1 MAETWAAKRK
11 AIGNPPYPA
20 LRRGWNQEA
29 RAEPSLW
36 LCLTVVGCVLGTAT
50 LSSVLTGPSAGE
62 ALLAIRVTQQ
72 ELLLAQRL
80 IRDPVLHE
88 AESLLALA
96 RSRLKDRRYEETL
109 AVARKAYE
117 KVASLSR

>member
-1 MAETWAAKRK
+1 MTGTWAIKRK
-11 AIGNPPYPA
+11 AIGNSTYPA
-20 LRRGWNQEA
+20 LRSGRNQKA
-29 RAEPSLW
+29 KAEPSLW
-36 LCLTVVGCVLGTAT
+36 MCLAAASLVLGIVT

-62 ALLAIRVTQQ
+62 ALVAIRVTQQ

-96 RSRLKDRRYEETL
+96 RSSLKDRRYEETL
-109 AVARKAYE
+109 VAARNAYE
-117 KVASLSR
+117 RVANVSR